1 MENIEDKLL
10 NLIRQL
16 IPDKKAGTIEKGLK
30 DLSNKI
36 KDSEKDKDLKNLID
50 DILLKIIEGSTII
63 KDSLLGFK
71 KIICQT
77 LVEILKKKDFSN
89 VLGAF
94 LVTDNENFTKIMLLS
109 ILISNKIQITV
120 FGTLFSI
127 LIDKNFSFLNRLLE
141 NRNIK
146 NINYNKQFLMI
157 INRYEIEDL
166 FDKANNS
173 EKVDLKKFLEY
184 DNEDILNFINSDENN
199 NENNIEK
206 IDDNNI
212 KKISSYNQENLETK
226 NEENKINNT
235 KDEEISNDKIKLNY
249 EKNIRIDKLISSGIK
264 IKCNQNLKEKEFLES
279 NYQKIINDN
288 TMKQNEIIIDDFE
301 CKDDSKLYL
310 YSPISLIKNNIKDKF
325 EKNDFEIF
333 NSDNYYIE
341 LFGNYLENIIEKVND
356 FIISGREE
364 EYIKENKIKFGC
376 YKKNHFYLCCKFNEA
391 YKQAYFEKKILN
403 QNRYINNE
411 SEDNR
416 IEIIQ
421 VQRKDID
428 DNNQIKQE
436 ENKNNNKGKYKSGIS
451 SVKISRD
458 NYINKIS
465 NTFEKEV
472 NDFISSEDCE
482 SLQNILFFFNLKIP
496 RNKNEMKS
504 VRLSFVP
511 CSENSLY
518 GFREIDICLRN
529 KKERQME
536 SQILSNNICYVYKE
550 GKFNHKKNE
559 NIDVFLEGDSIIF
572 CEVKNSF
579 PNISN
584 GTETCSKINVLGSSG
599 NENSYQNLTYIDQL
613 DNLIKKAKTFYYFFK
628 DEKLI
633 ETSKYMHI
641 LYLYDFNNISF
652 LQEEYVEIED
662 NIKNYIENLSLP
674 NDFKNTII
682 QIAYFDKE
690 NNRKIKEK
698 KLIDKI
704 KTKDAEIKAKDNE
717 IERLRENSQSKDEE
731 IKKLKALLKQ
741 NNINYE

>member
-63 KDSLLGFK
+63 KDSLLDFK

-77 LVEILKKKDFSN
+77 LVGILQKKDFSN
-89 VLGAF
+89 VFELF

-310 YSPISLIKNNIKDKF
+310 Y
-325 EKNDFEIF
+325 
-333 NSDNYYIE
+333 Y
-341 LFGNYLENIIEKVND
+341 
-356 FIISGREE
+356 
-364 EYIKENKIKFGC
+364 
-376 YKKNHFYLCCKFNEA
+376 
-391 YKQAYFEKKILN
+391 Q
-403 QNRYINNE
+403 
-411 SEDNR
+411 
-416 IEIIQ
+416 
-421 VQRKDID
+421 
-428 DNNQIKQE
+428 
-436 ENKNNNKGKYKSGIS
+436 
-451 SVKISRD
+451 
-458 NYINKIS
+458 
-465 NTFEKEV
+465 
-472 NDFISSEDCE
+472 
-482 SLQNILFFFNLKIP
+482 
-496 RNKNEMKS
+496 
-504 VRLSFVP
+504 
-511 CSENSLY
+511 
-518 GFREIDICLRN
+518 
-529 KKERQME
+529 
-536 SQILSNNICYVYKE
+536 
-550 GKFNHKKNE
+550 
-559 NIDVFLEGDSIIF
+559 FL
-572 CEVKNSF
+572 
-579 PNISN
+579 
-584 GTETCSKINVLGSSG
+584 
-599 NENSYQNLTYIDQL
+599 
-613 DNLIKKAKTFYYFFK
+613 
-628 DEKLI
+628 
-633 ETSKYMHI
+633 
-641 LYLYDFNNISF
+641 
-652 LQEEYVEIED
+652 
-662 NIKNYIENLSLP
+662 
-674 NDFKNTII
+674 
-682 QIAYFDKE
+682 
-690 NNRKIKEK
+690 
-698 KLIDKI
+698 
-704 KTKDAEIKAKDNE
+704 
-717 IERLRENSQSKDEE
+717 
-731 IKKLKALLKQ
+731 
-741 NNINYE
+741 